1 MWSAACGPAL
11 PARMARL
18 GTTGSCLK
26 AGGGGARVS
35 LQGVRGRGG
44 PGDSGC
50 AGGGPVPH
58 ETPRG
63 GGRGQPRLPN
73 GQQELGGD
81 RVQGW
86 TPTVWGSRRAGF
98 KSAPQKA
105 V

>member
-1 MWSAACGPAL
+1 MWPGASRTDGSARHNRFL
-11 PARMARL
+11 PE
-18 GTTGSCLK
+18 GW
-26 AGGGGARVS
+26 GGGARVS

>member
-1 MWSAACGPAL
+1 MWPGASRTDGSARHNRFL
-11 PARMARL
+11 PE
-18 GTTGSCLK
+18 GW
-26 AGGGGARVS
+26 GGGGARVS